1 MSDIIRETYDW
12 LLQCGRDVVG
22 DTVLIPTGAKKPIVC
37 HKEPGQWSMEKAHI
51 YMVKN
56 PEHAQWGLLLDS
68 LCVVDA
74 DSDDAVAK
82 IEALQDPDVVEAL
95 SVCPIQQTNKGRH
108 YLFIRPEWA
117 DAEGYWDGAR
127 QVIGFDAD
135 LKTRCSTGTRG
146 VLAIC
151 PSLNKTWVREP
162 WAAGTKLVDI
172 PRTLMELV
180 AKPKQTKQKK
190 QRSIKVVVNDDI
202 DHESG
207 APEAFDEVAA
217 LVDIIAASRASSYRT
232 WMEVGWCLH
241 NISPTHLPL
250 WELFSKKCPE
260 KYTKGKCGEVWG
272 TMNSDDRAGLRLRL
286 RLGSLHM
293 WARHD
298 SPVEYW
304 DIVNDAMRIP
314 GIIKDNWDNGDY
326 GLGQIAHFLLQGSVK
341 KTGKG
346 CSDYFIFEEDTCR
359 WAKVD
364 EGRVK
369 SVVVEAMEEALRDV
383 DLWIATQSAQRRLQ
397 GGDAKMRVA
406 NLDLKKREVVSLI
419 RLMLASSRIRRCSGH
434 GDFKTATRALLV
446 LLETATPYAV
456 SPVIMRKA
464 SKGVARMLQYYND
477 ITTELT
483 LDMNGVACLIASMP
497 TVFLSA
503 ALNAC
508 GRQVSIGTDKV
519 SPQFHQL
526 YTDMFIRTCNERTQE
541 HCHLVGLVSLFI
553 ATRSQSQ
560 MLAVIDALSQD
571 GLGNL
576 FRLLAELP
584 AKIPIPCIDVF
595 IHVANECVATAHLPA
610 GVEDLFIRSAIAI
623 LLDNETAGATVASI
637 SKTMLRVAIADPAYA
652 QAMATALEPHMAV
665 APTLAVEF
673 KPSIDRISTAM
684 GIRILLSSSFGYSH
698 MVTMT
703 NFGIGYLACVYPQ
716 HRWVNGD
723 DDMHCWML
731 FYE

>member
-1 MSDIIRETYDW
+1 M
-12 LLQCGRDVVG
+12 
-22 DTVLIPTGAKKPIVC
+22 VLELIASTAAAATLA
-37 HKEPGQWSMEKAHI
+37 EKACCHP
-51 YMVKN
+51 VTQN
-56 PEHAQWGLLLDS
+56 
-68 LCVVDA
+68 
-74 DSDDAVAK
+74 
-82 IEALQDPDVVEAL
+82 
-95 SVCPIQQTNKGRH
+95 
-108 YLFIRPEWA
+108 
-117 DAEGYWDGAR
+117 
-127 QVIGFDAD
+127 
-135 LKTRCSTGTRG
+135 
-146 VLAIC
+146 
-151 PSLNKTWVREP
+151 
-162 WAAGTKLVDI
+162 
-172 PRTLMELV
+172 
-180 AKPKQTKQKK
+180 
-190 QRSIKVVVNDDI
+190 VVV
-202 DHESG
+202 HC
-207 APEAFDEVAA
+207 
-217 LVDIIAASRASSYRT
+217 T
-232 WMEVGWCLH
+232 MWMCGCL
-241 NISPTHLPL
+241 LPL
-250 WELFSKKCPE
+250 S
-260 KYTKGKCGEVWG
+260 
-272 TMNSDDRAGLRLRL
+272 
-286 RLGSLHM
+286 
-293 WARHD
+293 
-298 SPVEYW
+298 
-304 DIVNDAMRIP
+304 
-314 GIIKDNWDNGDY
+314 
-326 GLGQIAHFLLQGSVK
+326 
-341 KTGKG
+341 
-346 CSDYFIFEEDTCR
+346 
-359 WAKVD
+359 
-364 EGRVK
+364 
-369 SVVVEAMEEALRDV
+369 
-383 DLWIATQSAQRRLQ
+383 
-397 GGDAKMRVA
+397 
-406 NLDLKKREVVSLI
+406 I

-497 TVFLSA
+497 TVFLSV

-526 YTDMFIRTCNERTQE
+526 YTDMYIRTCNERTQE

-637 SKTMLRVAIADPAYA
+637 SKTMLRVAIAEPAYA

-665 APTLAVEF
+665 APTRKLARDLLLNPCSIHLPDYALRQLGMRQSLHDRVRIVCELITLDVPAEAVLPLTQTLPSHSDGRLVDINGVDGLQNRLCDHVCDTSKAKIQAATNLLCEMVNQHGAHHPGAQLIIWLCTVAVEF

>member
-1 MSDIIRETYDW
+1 
-12 LLQCGRDVVG
+12 
-22 DTVLIPTGAKKPIVC
+22 
-37 HKEPGQWSMEKAHI
+37 
-51 YMVKN
+51 
-56 PEHAQWGLLLDS
+56 
-68 LCVVDA
+68 
-74 DSDDAVAK
+74 
-82 IEALQDPDVVEAL
+82 
-95 SVCPIQQTNKGRH
+95 
-108 YLFIRPEWA
+108 
-117 DAEGYWDGAR
+117 
-127 QVIGFDAD
+127 
-135 LKTRCSTGTRG
+135 
-146 VLAIC
+146 
-151 PSLNKTWVREP
+151 
-162 WAAGTKLVDI
+162 
-172 PRTLMELV
+172 
-180 AKPKQTKQKK
+180 
-190 QRSIKVVVNDDI
+190 
-202 DHESG
+202 
-207 APEAFDEVAA
+207 
-217 LVDIIAASRASSYRT
+217 
-232 WMEVGWCLH
+232 
-241 NISPTHLPL
+241 
-250 WELFSKKCPE
+250 
-260 KYTKGKCGEVWG
+260 
-272 TMNSDDRAGLRLRL
+272 
-286 RLGSLHM
+286 
-293 WARHD
+293 
-298 SPVEYW
+298 
-304 DIVNDAMRIP
+304 
-314 GIIKDNWDNGDY
+314 
-326 GLGQIAHFLLQGSVK
+326 
-341 KTGKG
+341 
-346 CSDYFIFEEDTCR
+346 
-359 WAKVD
+359 
-364 EGRVK
+364 
-369 SVVVEAMEEALRDV
+369 
-383 DLWIATQSAQRRLQ
+383 
-397 GGDAKMRVA
+397 
-406 NLDLKKREVVSLI
+406 
-419 RLMLASSRIRRCSGH
+419 MLASSRIRRCSGH

-637 SKTMLRVAIADPAYA
+637 SKTMLRVAIAEPAYA

-665 APTLAVEF
+665 APTLKLALAVEF

-684 GIRILLSSSFGYSH
+684 GIRILFSSSFGYSH

-703 NFGIGYLACVYPQ
+703 NLGIGNLACVYPQ
-716 HRWVNGD
+716 HSWKKSAMGTKKMASIEAGMWLHVDCVNPIGIKFEHD
-723 DDMHCWML
+723 GIVSAPPEWYSSAADIKVIHYAGSEPHGKRLISETTLAEFLVVGSSARVVNARCRFSPLEVVKRARSQLGRADYNVLGRNCQHFGSWC
-731 FYE
+731 YEGAAFSREVFKYGVIGTSFGLVVSIVGIIAIGMARAS

>member
-1 MSDIIRETYDW
+1 M
-12 LLQCGRDVVG
+12 
-22 DTVLIPTGAKKPIVC
+22 
-37 HKEPGQWSMEKAHI
+37 
-51 YMVKN
+51 
-56 PEHAQWGLLLDS
+56 
-68 LCVVDA
+68 
-74 DSDDAVAK
+74 
-82 IEALQDPDVVEAL
+82 
-95 SVCPIQQTNKGRH
+95 
-108 YLFIRPEWA
+108 
-117 DAEGYWDGAR
+117 
-127 QVIGFDAD
+127 
-135 LKTRCSTGTRG
+135 
-146 VLAIC
+146 
-151 PSLNKTWVREP
+151 
-162 WAAGTKLVDI
+162 LV
-172 PRTLMELV
+172 
-180 AKPKQTKQKK
+180 
-190 QRSIKVVVNDDI
+190 
-202 DHESG
+202 
-207 APEAFDEVAA
+207 
-217 LVDIIAASRASSYRT
+217 
-232 WMEVGWCLH
+232 
-241 NISPTHLPL
+241 
-250 WELFSKKCPE
+250 
-260 KYTKGKCGEVWG
+260 
-272 TMNSDDRAGLRLRL
+272 
-286 RLGSLHM
+286 
-293 WARHD
+293 
-298 SPVEYW
+298 
-304 DIVNDAMRIP
+304 
-314 GIIKDNWDNGDY
+314 
-326 GLGQIAHFLLQGSVK
+326 
-341 KTGKG
+341 
-346 CSDYFIFEEDTCR
+346 
-359 WAKVD
+359 
-364 EGRVK
+364 
-369 SVVVEAMEEALRDV
+369 
-383 DLWIATQSAQRRLQ
+383 
-397 GGDAKMRVA
+397 
-406 NLDLKKREVVSLI
+406 
-419 RLMLASSRIRRCSGH
+419 SSRIRRCSGH

-576 FRLLAELP
+576 FRLLTELP
-584 AKIPIPCIDVF
+584 AMIPIPCIDVF

-637 SKTMLRVAIADPAYA
+637 SKTMLRVAIAEPAYA

-716 HRWVNGD
+716 HRWKKSAMDTKKLNMASIEAGMWLHMDCVNPIGLKFEHD
-723 DDMHCWML
+723 GIVSAVPEGYSSAADIKVIHYAGSEPHGKRLISETTLAEFLAVGSSARVVNARCRFSPLEVVKRARSQLGRADYNVLGRNCQHFGSWC
-731 FYE
+731 YEGAAFSREVFKYGVIGTSFGLVVSIVGIIAIGMARASW